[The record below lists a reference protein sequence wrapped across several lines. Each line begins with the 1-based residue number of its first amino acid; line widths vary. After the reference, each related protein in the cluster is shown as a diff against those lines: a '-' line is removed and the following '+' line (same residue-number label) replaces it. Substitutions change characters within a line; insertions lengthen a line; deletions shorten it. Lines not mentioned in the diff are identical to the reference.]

1 MMSGHLIV
9 NIAVILIVLTAWWI
23 IYRTVKNEIEMV
35 EDHSIQF
42 NNVSESE
49 DLNVK

>member
-9 NIAVILIVLTAWWI
+9 NTAVIIIVLTAWWI

-35 EDHSIQF
+35 EDHSTQF
-42 NNVSESE
+42 KNVSE

>member
-23 IYRTVKNEIEMV
+23 IYITVKNEIKMV
-35 EDHSIQF
+35 EDQSVHLK
-42 NNVSESE
+42 NVSE
-49 DLNVK
+49 DLNVKL